1 MKTNINNIKT
11 LKESGLTIKTILSFN
26 SNQIKQLT
34 KKIQESSDDSQDI
47 ATLYTQKAELEKNIE
62 NIEANEVINT
72 DKMGNPDVTFD
83 TDGKD
88 EELIVDGEEA
98 IREVYTEKQRKW
110 ACWQAGLSTDE
121 RVDGLSVEEAKEMC
135 KDTGLSK
142 GVGESKKEKIDNII
156 EGILKTGYSPRHLTK
171 AEFKQAVLESVSELE
186 EQMTEPTPTIAPT
199 KPNTIP
205 GKRPGRKSPYQPKHK
220 PKPKAELPDELK
232 FNSLFKQY
240 TKDDVN

>member
-26 SNQIKQLT
+26 SNQIKQLA
-34 KKIQESSDDSQDI
+34 KKIQESSEGSKKLAGLYSQIGD
-47 ATLYTQKAELEKNIE
+47 LEADIE
-62 NIEANEVINT
+62 NIANEVIDT

-83 TDGKD
+83 VDGKD
-88 EELIVDGEEA
+88 EELLNDVEDN
-98 IREVYTEKQRKW
+98 IREVYSEKQRKW
-110 ACWQAGLSTDE
+110 ACWQAGLSGDE
-121 RVDGLSVEEAKEMC
+121 RVDGLSRKEAKEMC
-135 KDTGLSK
+135 GDTDHSK
-142 GVGESKKEKIDNII
+142 NEIDNII
-156 EGILKTGYSPRHLTK
+156 EGIVKTGNSPRYLTK
-171 AEFKQAVLESVSELE
+171 AEFTQTVLESVSELE

-199 KPNTIP
+199 KPKTTP
-205 GKRPGRKSPYQPKHK
+205 DKRPGRKYPYQPKHK

>member
-34 KKIQESSDDSQDI
+34 KKIQESSDDSKDI

-62 NIEANEVINT
+62 NIEANEVIDT

-83 TDGKD
+83 ADGKD

-110 ACWQAGLSTDE
+110 ACWQAGLSADE
-121 RVDGLSVEEAKEMC
+121 RVDSLSKAEADEMC
-135 KDTGLSK
+135 GDTGLSK
-142 GVGESKKEKIDNII
+142 VGESKKEKIDNII
-156 EGILKTGYSPRHLTK
+156 EGIAKTGYSRKYLTK
-171 AEFKQAVLESVSELE
+171 AAFKQAVLESVSELE

-199 KPNTIP
+199 KPDTIP

>member
-62 NIEANEVINT
+62 NIQANEVIDT

-83 TDGKD
+83 ADGKD

-110 ACWQAGLSTDE
+110 ACWQAG
-121 RVDGLSVEEAKEMC
+121 
-135 KDTGLSK
+135 
-142 GVGESKKEKIDNII
+142 
-156 EGILKTGYSPRHLTK
+156 
-171 AEFKQAVLESVSELE
+171 VSELE

-199 KPNTIP
+199 KPDTIP